1 MCFTFLTLHEVE
13 TSVCLFVCFDFM
25 LLFYLHFFTFQLCI
39 CTTAHSNT
47 AKIKN
52 SHAAYMIK
60 KKRNLENTDNSSV
73 AAFNSKSR
81 LKWVS
86 LGQLGMAY
94 FDRMEL
100 LDVHHVVRH
109 TLHVWALKPIY
120 RPWSNACVD
129 KYKQNERHSFCPDMI
144 WPLTE
149 AVIIMN
155 SVDHCRVML
164 IMAWTAASNN
174 NIRLVLYI

>member
-39 CTTAHSNT
+39 CIYSTTAHSNT

-60 KKRNLENTDNSSV
+60 KKKNLENTDNSGV

-81 LKWVS
+81 LK
-86 LGQLGMAY
+86 
-94 FDRMEL
+94 
-100 LDVHHVVRH
+100 
-109 TLHVWALKPIY
+109 
-120 RPWSNACVD
+120 
-129 KYKQNERHSFCPDMI
+129 
-144 WPLTE
+144 
-149 AVIIMN
+149 
-155 SVDHCRVML
+155 
-164 IMAWTAASNN
+164 
-174 NIRLVLYI
+174 

>member
-39 CTTAHSNT
+39 CIYSTTAHSNT
-47 AKIKN
+47 GAVGLL
-52 SHAAYMIK
+52 SP
-60 KKRNLENTDNSSV
+60 
-73 AAFNSKSR
+73 
-81 LKWVS
+81 
-86 LGQLGMAY
+86 LGMAY

-120 RPWSNACVD
+120 RP
-129 KYKQNERHSFCPDMI
+129 
-144 WPLTE
+144 
-149 AVIIMN
+149 
-155 SVDHCRVML
+155 
-164 IMAWTAASNN
+164 
-174 NIRLVLYI
+174 